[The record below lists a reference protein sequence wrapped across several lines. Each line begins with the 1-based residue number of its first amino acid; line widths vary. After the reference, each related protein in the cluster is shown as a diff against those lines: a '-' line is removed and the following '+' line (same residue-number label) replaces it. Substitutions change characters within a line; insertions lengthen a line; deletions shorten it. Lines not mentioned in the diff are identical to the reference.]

1 MVIDEDTAPQG
12 SSAKRPVPDIPGAF
26 PYNKYHNAI
35 NNLNHEASYGHHEV
49 TNNLNHDVPEGHHE
63 GHHEAVKGHH
73 EAVKGHHEAVK
84 GHHEAVKG
92 HHEAN
97 KGHHKATSAPV
108 ACEVPEVKSCPQ
120 ISCSPPNVSLEL
132 FASEVDRIFFSATT
146 PLLSLETLP
155 KGEDQETKGPVEDE
169 ADSLRSSMISELHL
183 ISEHVSSGSE
193 DSSGSSGEKSR
204 LNSLTKW
211 LKSPR

>member
-63 GHHEAVKGHH
+63 
-73 EAVKGHHEAVK
+73 
-84 GHHEAVKG
+84 G

-204 LNSLTKW
+204 LNSLSKW

>member
-1 MVIDEDTAPQG
+1 MVNDEDTAPQG
-12 SSAKRPVPDIPGAF
+12 SPAKGPVPDTSGAF

-63 GHHEAVKGHH
+63 
-73 EAVKGHHEAVK
+73 
-84 GHHEAVKG
+84 G

-193 DSSGSSGEKSR
+193 DSSGSSREKSR

>member
-1 MVIDEDTAPQG
+1 MVNDEDTAPQG
-12 SSAKRPVPDIPGAF
+12 SPAKGPVPDTSGAF

-63 GHHEAVKGHH
+63 
-73 EAVKGHHEAVK
+73 GHHEAVK

-193 DSSGSSGEKSR
+193 DSSGSSREKSR